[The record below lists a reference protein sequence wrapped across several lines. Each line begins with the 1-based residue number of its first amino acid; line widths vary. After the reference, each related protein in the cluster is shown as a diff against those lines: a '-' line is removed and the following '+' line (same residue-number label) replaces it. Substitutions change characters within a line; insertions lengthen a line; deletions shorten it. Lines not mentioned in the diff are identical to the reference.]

1 MNPDG
6 RCYVFDSR
14 GDGYARGEGVST
26 VILKRLDQ
34 AIADGDQVHAVIL
47 NSGVNQDG
55 KTGGITLPS
64 GEAQASLMKSVYANA
79 GLNPAETLYVEAHGT
94 VCARPLVVVEFVYGF
109 LLTLCSRAL
118 KQAGLP
124 SIFLYHT
131 GHGNLIAVEI
141 HKVIPR
147 CFESQF

>member
-6 RCYVFDSR
+6 RCYVFDNR

-26 VILKRLDQ
+26 IILKRLDQ

-94 VCARPLVVVEFVYGF
+94 VCAKRVAIEFVYG
-109 LLTLCSRAL
+109 LLTLCSRVL
-118 KQAGLP
+118 KQASLP

-131 GHGNLIAVEI
+131 GYGNLNAFGTHRMIA
-141 HKVIPR
+141 
-147 CFESQF
+147 

>member
-26 VILKRLDQ
+26 IILKRLDQ

-64 GEAQASLMKSVYANA
+64 GEAQASLMKRVYANA

-94 VCARPLVVVEFVYGF
+94 VCATFLVV
-109 LLTLCSRAL
+109 
-118 KQAGLP
+118 
-124 SIFLYHT
+124 IDLYF
-131 GHGNLIAVEI
+131 
-141 HKVIPR
+141 
-147 CFESQF
+147 C

>member
-26 VILKRLDQ
+26 IILKRLDQ

-94 VCARPLVVVEFVYGF
+94 VCARPLAVNEFSYGL
-109 LLTLCSRAL
+109 LLTLCSRVL
-118 KQAGLP
+118 KQASLA
-124 SIFLYHT
+124 SIFFYHSRY
-131 GHGNLIAVEI
+131 GNPSAFGIHRVIA
-141 HKVIPR
+141 
-147 CFESQF
+147 